1 MVIYRVSVTHMF
13 RVRIWVRV
21 RVRASALSA
30 QERSHARYHIGD
42 GEPAAL

>member
-1 MVIYRVSVTHMF
+1 MVIDRDSVTHMF
-13 RVRIWVRV
+13 RVRIGV